1 MKKNDSS
8 NISSINIG
16 EILTRLNVKKDYL
29 YYSQKAHNID
39 EQKQIIENIE
49 TSIQLLSQL
58 YPTRHTIEVLEDT
71 KKILE
76 LEKSKMEMYCH
87 KINNKFNYFYNEN
100 K

>member
-1 MKKNDSS
+1 MKNNDSS

-16 EILTRLNVKKDYL
+16 EILTKLNVKNYHP
-29 YYSQKAHNID
+29 YNSQKAHNID

-71 KKILE
+71 KKRLE
-76 LEKSKMEMYCH
+76 LEKSKMEIYCH
-87 KINNKFNYFYNEN
+87 RIDNKFNYFYKEN